1 MADSQVE
8 AEVVGALKAGKPMDW
23 QLRDLWEENGDK
35 RGVPEGVRD
44 LLNAAFTRVS
54 VSSFPDLPSGK
65 GTYQQLRALGTPAI
79 EQKAEIDCNP
89 FFNVFS
95 MTAETY

>member
-1 MADSQVE
+1 MAASQVE
-8 AEVVGALKAGKPMDW
+8 ADVGAGAGALKAGKPMDW

-65 GTYQQLRALGTPAI
+65 GTNNARTRYTSNRT
-79 EQKAEIDCNP
+79 ED
-89 FFNVFS
+89 
-95 MTAETY
+95 